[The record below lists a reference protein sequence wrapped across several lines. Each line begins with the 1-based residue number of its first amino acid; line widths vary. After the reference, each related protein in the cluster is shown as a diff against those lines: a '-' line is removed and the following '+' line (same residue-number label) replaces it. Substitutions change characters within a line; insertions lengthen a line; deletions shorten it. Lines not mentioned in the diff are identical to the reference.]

1 MKSGMRFAVQ
11 IIALAVG
18 LPLQA
23 LVVAALLRGAWRRF
37 PLLLAF
43 TVVEFV
49 SSLVQAPGA
58 LESMRGL
65 HPPGLPY
72 WVTYWTGEVINQLL
86 LYAVV
91 ISLLYRAA
99 ERLRSARAAR
109 AVLILVAFLLAG
121 GSFLVHFDLTV
132 VRGVWLTP
140 WFRDLSFT
148 CAVMDIVLWMS
159 LLVTRGRDRQVLLL
173 SGGLGVQFAAT
184 AIGESLRQM
193 AMASRSHSLALTG
206 GTIMVAAGLFRSYTW
221 WQALGQRQTE
231 EQGSPAKLEAV
242 GEREG

>member
-1 MKSGMRFAVQ
+1 MRFGLQ

-43 TVVEFV
+43 TAVELV
-49 SSLVQAPGA
+49 SVLVQAPGA

-91 ISLLYRAA
+91 VSLLYRAVD
-99 ERLRSARAAR
+99 RLRSARVLR
-109 AVLILVAFLLAG
+109 AVLILVACLLAG
-121 GSFLVHFDLTV
+121 GSFLVHFDPTV

-221 WQALGQRQTE
+221 WQALRRRPQPETGDT
-231 EQGSPAKLEAV
+231 PAKLEAV
-242 GEREG
+242 SEREG